1 MRGNC
6 YYGTEQEL
14 KFLEQIGSF
23 HEPPE
28 DRGLLLR
35 QYQAAMQLRQDW
47 ERIDRGVVAAALA
60 GMIRETS

>member
-1 MRGNC
+1 MSENHYSTDHEIR
-6 YYGTEQEL
+6 
-14 KFLEQIGSF
+14 FLAKIGSF

-35 QYQAAMQLRQDW
+35 QYQAAMSLRQDW
-47 ERIDRGVVAAALA
+47 ERIDRGVVAACLA